1 MSVQF
6 IKDGNNNVAYA
17 VVPIDDYNRL
27 LAAADSDNDAYEDV
41 PYSPSTD
48 ADDDSVVIPHA
59 VVSIKV
65 KENVSLLAAWRIYRN
80 LSQAD
85 VAAKL
90 GVSQASV
97 SQLEGSKRP
106 QAATLGK
113 LAKIYS
119 CKPSQLR

>member
-27 LAAADSDNDAYEDV
+27 LAAADSDDEYEDV
-41 PYSPSTD
+41 PYTPSTEEDD
-48 ADDDSVVIPHA
+48 AAVIPHA
-59 VVSIKV
+59 VVGIKV
-65 KENVSLLAAWRIYRN
+65 KEGVSLLAAWRIYRT

-97 SQLEGSKRP
+97 SQLESSKRP

-113 LAKIYS
+113 LAKIYN